1 MADKFTFE
9 LVSPERLLLSVEA
22 EMVEMPGAEGDFG
35 VLPGHA
41 PMISSLRPGV
51 IEITGAEDWDDRIFI
66 AGGIAEIAADQLVI
80 LAEEAIPVS
89 ELDRANLE
97 QRVQNTR
104 EDIEDAADD
113 EARRKSEAMLTHLE
127 DLLRATS

>member
-22 EMVEMPGAEGDFG
+22 EMVEVPGAEGDFG
-35 VLPGHA
+35 VLPSHA

-51 IEITGAEDWDDRIFI
+51 IEIVGAEDWDDRIFI

>member
-1 MADKFTFE
+1 
-9 LVSPERLLLSVEA
+9 
-22 EMVEMPGAEGDFG
+22 MVEVPGAEGDFG

-89 ELDRANLE
+89 ELDRATLE
-97 QRVQNTR
+97 QRIQNTNW
-104 EDIEDAADD
+104 
-113 EARRKSEAMLTHLE
+113 MLL
-127 DLLRATS
+127 